1 MKYDELVKDIAES
14 TGQTQAAVR
23 AVLFAFPDALIQLD
37 PGEEVRTPLGV
48 FRMTI
53 RQRRAVTL
61 PDQRTMAEIPEAW
74 IAKLKPGIKLR
85 R

>member
-1 MKYDELVKDIAES
+1 MKYDGLVKDIADS
-14 TGQTQAAVR
+14 TKVTQATVR
-23 AVLFAFPDALIQLD
+23 AVLLAFPDALTQLD

-53 RQRRAVTL
+53 RQRRTVTL
-61 PDQRTMAEIPEAW
+61 PDRRTVAEIAEAW
-74 IAKLKPGIKLR
+74 VVKLKGGVRLR